1 MWAANSARSEFMA
14 MTKFKF
20 DLNPVDSIVAD
31 AVGEPG
37 HRTFFLQGRRGREI
51 VSLTLEKQEV
61 SNLAI
66 SVLQLLEELEEK
78 YPDLPPAAH
87 HDRALRSETPFEPNF
102 RVSQLII
109 GYDEEDDM
117 IWLIAKAM
125 VADESGAIVDPED
138 ERVPAARFV
147 ASRSQ
152 MRALSEYALEVVARG
167 RPNCPLCGR
176 PIDREGHFCP
186 RTDGHAVPISV

>member
-1 MWAANSARSEFMA
+1 MQSA
-14 MTKFKF
+14 
-20 DLNPVDSIVAD
+20 NPVTGPSSCRGGA
-31 AVGEPG
+31 
-37 HRTFFLQGRRGREI
+37 GREI

-147 ASRSQ
+147 AIAVTDA
-152 MRALSEYALEVVARG
+152 RAQRVCPGGRRPRPPQLPAL
-167 RPNCPLCGR
+167 RPS
-176 PIDREGHFCP
+176 H
-186 RTDGHAVPISV
+186 